1 MIYLKSF
8 ELTSLEVES
17 YIFEDP
23 RAKMSITGSLYPYN
37 IFPEKGF
44 TKILFD
50 TPITIFYGDNGSGK
64 STLLNII
71 SEKLKLKR
79 HSPFNKTYFF
89 DKYLEDCHCYD
100 KIPSKSKIITSDDV
114 FNNMFNLRCYNQGLE
129 TDRNLLI
136 KQYRK
141 IKDSV
146 PYKKAV
152 KNFNPNNSKSVLDF
166 ERKMEIINVSVSQYV
181 KKRVELNYTGKSN
194 GENALLYFFEKIE
207 DNALYLLDEP
217 ENSLSPEHQLQL
229 LKYIQNSA
237 IGCGCQFIIATHSPF
252 ILSLQRA
259 EIYDLDSNPV
269 KKKKWTELRNVQVYR
284 NFFKE
289 HEKDFE

>member
-8 ELTSLEVES
+8 ELVSSQVES
-17 YIFEDP
+17 YIFEDQ
-23 RAKMSITGSLYPYN
+23 RAKMGITGSLYPYN
-37 IFPEKGF
+37 IFPEKAF
-44 TKILFD
+44 TKITFD
-50 TPITIFYGDNGSGK
+50 SPITIFYGDNGSGK

-79 HSPFNKTYFF
+79 NSPLNKTYFF
-89 DKYLEDCHCYD
+89 DKYLDYCHCYD
-100 KIPSKSKIITSDDV
+100 KVPSKSKIITSDDV

-129 TDRNLLI
+129 TDRNQLI
-136 KQYRK
+136 KNYRK
-141 IKDSV
+141 IKNSV
-146 PYKKAV
+146 SYKEAV
-152 KNFNPNNSKSVLDF
+152 KNFNPYNPKSALEF
-166 ERKMEIINVSVSQYV
+166 EQKMEIIKGSVSQYV
-181 KKRVELNYTGKSN
+181 KKRVELNYAGKSN

-217 ENSLSPEHQLQL
+217 ENSLSPDHQMQL
-229 LKYIQNSA
+229 LEYIQNAA
-237 IGCGCQFIIATHSPF
+237 IGSGCQFIIATHSPF

-259 EIYDLDSNPV
+259 EIYDLDSFPV